1 MIPQN
6 DREAI
11 SLIIDGL
18 IAKGVKPTMSRDGAG
33 EDLPYTDK
41 DSALDWLTSCDDSV
55 LFVSLPEGY
64 VDPEQPEV
72 KSSHIYFVLGNEP
85 IEVACDSGVTLSPF
99 LDPIVNPWWDR

>member
-18 IAKGVKPTMSRDGAG
+18 IERGCKPTVSRDGEG
-33 EDLPYTDK
+33 EDLYYTDK
-41 DSALDWLTSCDDSV
+41 ESALDWLTSCDESV
-55 LFVSLPEGY
+55 LFVDLPEGAGR
-64 VDPEQPEV
+64 

-85 IEVACDSGVTLSPF
+85 IEVACDYGVSLDPYLS
-99 LDPIVNPWWDR
+99 PIVNPWWE